1 MADGPD
7 FTYFSNVA
15 ALVADAEE
23 GTITSRVIYKDDRLN
38 VTVFAFAAGQGLSEH
53 TASRPAVLHFL
64 SGEARLTLGA
74 ETQQA
79 GPGTWVRMR
88 PNLPHS
94 VEAATPVKML
104 LLLL

>member
-1 MADGPD
+1 MTDETD
-7 FTYFSNVA
+7 FTFFSNLA
-15 ALVADAEE
+15 ALVAEATE
-23 GTITSRVIYKDDRLN
+23 GTITSRVIYKDDRMN
-38 VTVFAFAAGQGLSEH
+38 VTVFSFAAGQGLSEH

-79 GPGTWVRMR
+79 RPGAWVRMR

-94 VEAATPVKML
+94 VEAETPVKML
-104 LLLL
+104 LYLL